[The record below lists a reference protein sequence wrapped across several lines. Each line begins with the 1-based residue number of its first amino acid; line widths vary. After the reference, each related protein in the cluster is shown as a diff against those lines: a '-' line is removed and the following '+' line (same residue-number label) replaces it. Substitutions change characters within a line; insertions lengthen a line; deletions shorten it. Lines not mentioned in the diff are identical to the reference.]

1 MTDQEKVTYIFA
13 TLDRSKVSIKH
24 MASLSQITRMT
35 LHKWKRG
42 AQGFDSMRVQVA
54 FGVARRLAKAS
65 EIGQLPLKGVKS
77 AEKLQVLRAI
87 VKGVVL

>member
-1 MTDQEKVTYIFA
+1 MTDQEKVKYIFA
-13 TLDRSKVSIKH
+13 ALDRSKVSIKH
-24 MASLSQITRMT
+24 MAGLSQITRMT

-42 AQGFDSMRVQVA
+42 AAGHDSMRVQVTFA
-54 FGVARRLAKAS
+54 TARRLSKAC
-65 EIGQLPLKGVKS
+65 EIGQLPLKDVKS